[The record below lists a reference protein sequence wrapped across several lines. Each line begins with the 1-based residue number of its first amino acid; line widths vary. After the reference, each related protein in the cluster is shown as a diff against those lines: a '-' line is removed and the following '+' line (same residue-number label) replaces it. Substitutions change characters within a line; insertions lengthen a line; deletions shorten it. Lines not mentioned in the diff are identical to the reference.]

1 MNSSYVCHNC
11 LRRLA
16 VRAHPRR
23 APVDLRRVSFIS
35 PSKIGHNGNTNAAET
50 TPAASKGSASQY
62 TPDSSSLRARAEP
75 GTAEGFLENLF
86 SSAQHQSPAL
96 PGKVRYCQKISP
108 ISSENPTSD
117 HTRLDPM
124 KGKSLEAQW
133 AAFVQAHGTKNFLS
147 SRSKRDRAH
156 ELHLLR
162 TLTLRHRFFLLG
174 KVDDQFKQLPTP
186 IEAIRIYLRANIMDD
201 LRWETVLWTLLV
213 GVVKLRTGT
222 WRKGPET
229 KPVYSPHFSRKLL
242 NDTIEVWKLLKE
254 NSAAE
259 PSEFPHAMSQNTSPD
274 AVSAAPDCLN
284 ESHTLPGDGSGLKS
298 ATATPELA
306 GAHNSSQYDPPD
318 GFLSFL
324 PRLRQSQ
331 HTKHIF
337 AAAVMTL
344 DQLCPETQEETH
356 APQAAYEK
364 EFVQLMASLIT
375 VKPLRFDEA
384 EWWLTTDKVPPEII
398 QRIRMSWE
406 SLPQRATA
414 PSSVV
419 KSADVLGQ
427 NPSQSHWLA
436 IFRGCQRAREY
447 TAMQDV
453 WQRMNASGLRP
464 GLRCW
469 TARIQGLVLSGL
481 WQQALKALDELS
493 KVWDS
498 AAPPITGAEK
508 RPDHDANDQ
517 LAQPRFEKRD
527 LLVPSI
533 VPVNAAISSLLN
545 IGRGDVVPTFIK
557 WAESHKIAPDTVTF
571 NIMLRRAVRTN
582 RSDAARNVLLHMES
596 CKCQPD
602 IHTFTIILDGLFRNS
617 GSAFRSEDS
626 DAQVAAVDDIFR
638 QMKDAG
644 IEPSVH
650 TYSSMLDG
658 LIGAAPWKA
667 GKSISLPAARAV
679 LDHMAREK
687 ITPST
692 HIYTI
697 IISHYFN
704 LDPPDLASIDA
715 LWNRMQLDGRSRDH
729 IFYDRMIEGY
739 ARLGEVEKMLA
750 FLRRMPT
757 EGMVPGWVALHAAL
771 MTLVRASEW
780 DMVRDLVRD
789 VGGRDGVFWN
799 ASRYSR
805 GKGAFWDLVDD
816 VRRRGIEMPVFE
828 EDEQEVFNRPRM
840 IAT

>member
-1 MNSSYVCHNC
+1 M
-11 LRRLA
+11 
-16 VRAHPRR
+16 
-23 APVDLRRVSFIS
+23 
-35 PSKIGHNGNTNAAET
+35 E
-50 TPAASKGSASQY
+50 
-62 TPDSSSLRARAEP
+62 
-75 GTAEGFLENLF
+75 
-86 SSAQHQSPAL
+86 
-96 PGKVRYCQKISP
+96 
-108 ISSENPTSD
+108 
-117 HTRLDPM
+117 
-124 KGKSLEAQW
+124 GKSLEAQW
-133 AAFVQAHGTKNFLS
+133 AAFVQAHSTKGFLS

-162 TLTLRHRFFLLG
+162 ALTLRHRSLLLG
-174 KVDDQFKQLPTP
+174 KADDQFKQLPTP

-213 GVVKLRTGT
+213 AVVKLRTGT
-222 WRKGPET
+222 WRTGPEA
-229 KPVYSPHFSRKLL
+229 KPVYSPHFSRTLL
-242 NDTIEVWKLLKE
+242 NDTLEVWKLLKE

-259 PSEFPHAMSQNTSPD
+259 PSDFPHAMFQDTSPD
-274 AVSAAPDCLN
+274 AVSASPDCLN
-284 ESHTLPGDGSGLKS
+284 ESHTSPGDESGSRS

-306 GAHNSSQYDPPD
+306 AARNSSQYDPPD

-324 PRLRQSQ
+324 PRLQQSQ
-331 HTKHIF
+331 HKNHIF

-344 DQLCPETQEETH
+344 DQLCPETEEETH

-364 EFVQLMASLIT
+364 EFVQLMESLVT

-384 EWWLTTDKVPPEII
+384 EWWLTTEEVPPKII
-398 QRIRMSWE
+398 QRLRMSWE
-406 SLPQRATA
+406 SLPQRAMA
-414 PSSVV
+414 PSSLAQGPNASADSEPHITRKKGRWHAGSRVKYSFLFKAI
-419 KSADVLGQ
+419 KSADVNGIDIMWQTMEANFSVGKIEDQFFGLFLEAYMSLQRPIQATHVWNRMIELGQ
-427 NPSQSHWLA
+427 EPSQSHWLA
-436 IFRGCQRAREY
+436 MFRGCQRAREY
-447 TAMQDV
+447 TAMEDV

-469 TARIQGLVLSGL
+469 IIRIQGLVLSGL

-493 KVWDS
+493 KVWGS
-498 AAPPITGAEK
+498 AASPVTGAET

-517 LAQPRFEKRD
+517 LAQLGGEKRD

-533 VPVNAAISSLLN
+533 VPVNAAITSLLA
-545 IGRGDVVPTFIK
+545 IERGDIVPTFIK

-571 NIMLRRAVRTN
+571 NIMLRRAVRNN

-596 CKCQPD
+596 FKCQPD
-602 IHTFTIILDGLFRNS
+602 IHTFTIILNGLFRNS

-658 LIGAAPWKA
+658 LMGGTQWEV
-667 GKSISLPAARAV
+667 GKPINLPAARAV
-679 LDHMAREK
+679 LDHMARK
-687 ITPST
+687 NFTPSP

-697 IISHYFN
+697 LISHYFN
-704 LDPPDLASIDA
+704 LDPPDLARIDA
-715 LWNRMQLDGRSRDH
+715 LWNRMQLDGSPRDH

-739 ARLGEVEKMLA
+739 ARLGEVERMLA

-771 MTLVRASEW
+771 MTLVRAKEW

-799 ASRYSR
+799 ASRYST
-805 GKGAFWDLVDD
+805 GKGDFWDLVDY

-828 EDEQEVFNRPRM
+828 EDERGVFNGPR
-840 IAT
+840 